1 MWLPTKIQMSILK
14 LDIDNYND
22 LINLGHANAVDQI
35 DMVIYK
41 REFEAGKVK
50 FRVNVPINSFL

>member
-1 MWLPTKIQMSILK
+1 MSILK